1 MPIPILVAA
10 VAPALTSTVIQAE
23 QSRRA
28 SPSPKIKPGEFLK
41 LALEIQALSERGLT
55 PILSVDP
62 FTGGTVLSTTDQSAS
77 LFNLL
82 GERFASQALA
92 GTPEESA
99 AGFAL
104 REAFIQTAP
113 GFPNPVPEQTTVR
126 DQVVA
131 ALSTTTAKVIAPG
144 IVDKKSS
151 SLVSTSRLGG
161 PCAGANTG
169 FSRLNCARGGF
180 S

>member
-1 MPIPILVAA
+1 MVVGAIIGALAPVVAS
-10 VAPALTSTVIQAE
+10 STIQAVQANRAR
-23 QSRRA
+23 QSGKRT
-28 SPSPKIKPGEFLK
+28 PGEFLK
-41 LALEIQALSERGLT
+41 LALDIQALSERGLT
-55 PILSVDP
+55 PILDVDP
-62 FTGGTVLSTTDQSAS
+62 FTGGLVLSTTDQSAS

-82 GERFASQALA
+82 GERFAKEALA

-113 GFPNPVPEQTTVR
+113 GFPTPVQEEPTVR

-131 ALSTTTAKVIAPG
+131 ALSTTTAKVVAPG
-144 IVDKKSS
+144 IVAKKSS
-151 SLVSTSRLGG
+151 SLVSTRRLGG

>member
-1 MPIPILVAA
+1 MVTA
-10 VAPALTSTVIQAE
+10 VPLIAGIQA
-23 QSRRA
+23 QLAQRA
-28 SPSPKIKPGEFLK
+28 DRPPKIAPGEFLK
-41 LALEIQALSERGLT
+41 TALEIQALSERGLV
-55 PILSVDP
+55 PVLSVDP
-62 FTGGTVLSTTDQSAS
+62 FTGGTVLSTQDQLPG

-82 GERFASQALA
+82 GESFATASLA

-99 AGFAL
+99 ALLGG
-104 REAFIQTAP
+104 REEFIESRRIGTP
-113 GFPNPVPEQTTVR
+113 PVTSTPTLR

-131 ALSTTTAKVIAPG
+131 ALSTSTGKLAGPG

-151 SLVSTSRLGG
+151 SLSRSRRLGG

-169 FSRLNCARGGF
+169 FMRLNCARGGF

>member
-1 MPIPILVAA
+1 V
-10 VAPALTSTVIQAE
+10 
-23 QSRRA
+23 
-28 SPSPKIKPGEFLK
+28 
-41 LALEIQALSERGLT
+41 ALEIQALSERGLV
-55 PILSVDP
+55 PVLSVDP
-62 FTGGTVLSTTDQSAS
+62 FTGGTVLSTEDQFSG

-82 GERFASQALA
+82 GERFASASLA

-99 AGFAL
+99 ALLGA
-104 REAFIQTAP
+104 REEFIESRRIGTP
-113 GFPNPVPEQTTVR
+113 PVSSTPTVR

-131 ALSTTTAKVIAPG
+131 ALSTSTGKLAGPG

-151 SLVSTSRLGG
+151 SLQRSRRLGG
-161 PCAGANTG
+161 PCAVANTG

>member
-1 MPIPILVAA
+1 MVTAIPLI
-10 VAPALTSTVIQAE
+10 TGIQAE
-23 QSRRA
+23 LANRA
-28 SPSPKIKPGEFLK
+28 DRSPKIAPGEFLRT
-41 LALEIQALSERGLT
+41 ALEIQALSERGLV
-55 PILSVDP
+55 PVLSVDP
-62 FTGGTVLSTTDQSAS
+62 FTGQQVLSTEDQLPD

-82 GERFASQALA
+82 GERFASAALA

-99 AGFAL
+99 ALLGA
-104 REAFIQTAP
+104 REEFIQSRRDGTPPVASAP
-113 GFPNPVPEQTTVR
+113 TVR

-131 ALSTTTAKVIAPG
+131 ALSTSTAKLVAPG
-144 IVDKKSS
+144 IVSKKSS
-151 SLVSTSRLGG
+151 SLARSRRLGG